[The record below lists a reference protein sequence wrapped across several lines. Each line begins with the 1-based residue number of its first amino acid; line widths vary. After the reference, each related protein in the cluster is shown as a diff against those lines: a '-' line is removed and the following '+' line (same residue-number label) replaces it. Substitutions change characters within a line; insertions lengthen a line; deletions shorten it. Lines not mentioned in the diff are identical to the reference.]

1 MGKFINI
8 PLPLSNAT
16 ATMPAVVGITNSSTT
31 TAAAT
36 GKLTDTAGTPNFL
49 ATVSVGDIVFSTT
62 SAGNLFSTV
71 TAVDSDTVLSI
82 SGTATSLL
90 EATPVAYEI
99 YTDADA
105 HTLVNAAG
113 TFLTD
118 VRVGDLVVNST
129 GGFSGTVTKVL
140 SNTSVLVDAI
150 LFNNNA
156 TDVGVIISQSGFG
169 GRLVNLE
176 NIVMVIP
183 TAGGAGT
190 TPVALQYKTGAT
202 SSDVLT
208 ITISKAQAGYSW
220 STAFTD
226 LMVDTLQSSWT
237 NVVAEMP
244 MVTAPVVASENA
256 YLYATAVTLA

>member
-8 PLPLSNAT
+8 PLPLSNAVV
-16 ATMPAVVGITNSSTT
+16 TMPAVVAITNSSTT
-31 TAAAT
+31 TAAAA
-36 GKLTDTAGTPNFL
+36 GKLTDTGGTPNFL
-49 ATVSVGDIVFSTT
+49 ATVAVGDIVFSTT

-71 TAVDSDTVLSI
+71 TAVDSNSVLSI

-90 EATPVAYEI
+90 EDTGVAYEI
-99 YTDADA
+99 YTDASA
-105 HTLVNAAG
+105 HTLVNASG

-129 GGFSGTVTKVL
+129 GGFPGKVTKVL
-140 SNTSVLVDAI
+140 SNTSVLVDSI

-156 TDVGVIISQSGFG
+156 TDDGVIISQSGFG

-190 TPVALQYKTGAT
+190 TPVLLQYKSKTAA
-202 SSDVLT
+202 SDVLT
-208 ITISKAQAGYSW
+208 ITINAAQADYAW

-226 LMVDTLQSSWT
+226 LMVETLQSSWT

-244 MVTAPVVASENA
+244 MVVGGPPF
-256 YLYATAVTLA
+256 LYATGVALA

>member
-8 PLPLSNAT
+8 PLPLSDRV
-16 ATMPAVVGITNSSTT
+16 ATMPAVVAITNSSTT

-36 GKLTDTAGTPNFL
+36 GKLTDTGGTPNFL

-62 SAGNLFSTV
+62 SAGNLYSTV
-71 TAVDSDTVLSI
+71 TAVDSNSVLSI

-90 EATPVAYEI
+90 EASAVAYEI
-99 YTDADA
+99 YTDASA
-105 HTLVNAAG
+105 HTLVDASG

-140 SNTSVLVDAI
+140 SNTSVLVDNI
-150 LFNNNA
+150 MFNNNA
-156 TDVGVIISQSGFG
+156 TDNGVIISQSGFG

-190 TPVALQYKTGAT
+190 TPVALQYKSKTAA
-202 SSDVLT
+202 SDVLT
-208 ITISKAQAGYSW
+208 ITINAAQADYAW

-226 LMVDTLQSSWT
+226 LMVETLQSSWT

-244 MVTAPVVASENA
+244 MVAGGPPF
-256 YLYATAVTLA
+256 LYATGVALA

>member
-8 PLPLSNAT
+8 PLPLSNTT
-16 ATMPAVVGITNSSTT
+16 ATMPAVADSGTT
-31 TAAAT
+31 SAAT
-36 GKLTDTAGTPNFL
+36 AGKLTEAGQNFL
-49 ATVSVGDIVFSTT
+49 TTVSVGDIVFSTT

-90 EATPVAYEI
+90 EASTVAYEI

-105 HTLVNAAG
+105 HTLVNASG

-237 NVVAEMP
+237 NVGA
-244 MVTAPVVASENA
+244 ANADGYCSCSSFRA